1 MITAKLIKNG
11 RKFSG
16 RAFVIH
22 DGNNI
27 YLQSYDTI
35 VLTMKNGELTR
46 NWKGYSQTTARHI
59 GMFLDMYKPE
69 WRREKGSKTT
79 REWYENLPYAKA

>member
-1 MITAKLIKNG
+1 MIVNLIKGNH
-11 RKFSG
+11 RFTG
-16 RAFVIH
+16 RAFVID
-22 DGNNI
+22 DGDTK

-35 VLTMKNGELTR
+35 VLTMKDGELTR
-46 NWKGYSQTTARHI
+46 NWLGYSQTTARHI

-79 REWYENLPYAKA
+79 RAYYEALPYAKA